1 MTVQEIQEIGFEK
14 AVFGGYDMKSVDT
27 FLERVAEEFAAMQKE
42 NAAMKAKMKVLVDK
56 IEEYRG
62 VEEGMHRTLLTAQS
76 IAQETIDKAKKEAEE
91 IIASAKDETANK
103 VKDTQAEINTEEQK
117 LETARKN
124 TAEFIA
130 HVAKLYQSQA
140 RALAELA
147 KGENLAPVQQTEDAK
162 NTNATGK
169 GDAPVEDATRKFDFG
184 ELQFAEVEFTRCIF
198 HWCIALPSRICVLCI
213 FSLLYRSEVF
223 ALRQLCQRSCLRL
236 IQLCYMS
243 DKLSSVLAGSLQFLF
258 LGVDFRLGVFHLVCG
273 FILRRS
279 NDLLCFLLRLVDCL
293 LCNRLSGQQGTVH
306 SFFNTAVFF
315 NFIDQHL
322 HFCLHSSVFLLHR
335 CKFLCNTLEKSIDRL
350 HVISAENRFFK
361 ADFLY
366 FLHRHMFFLRL
377 YIICRTDTE
386 KWSGCARPKSAPFVR
401 QA

>member
-27 FLERVAEEFAAMQKE
+27 FLERVAEEFAAGIMAIGWGEIGDLKAFE
-42 NAAMKAKMKVLVDK
+42 SKDAMKAKMKVLVDK

-184 ELQFAEVEFTRCIF
+184 ELQF
-198 HWCIALPSRICVLCI
+198 
-213 FSLLYRSEVF
+213 
-223 ALRQLCQRSCLRL
+223 
-236 IQLCYMS
+236 
-243 DKLSSVLAGSLQFLF
+243 
-258 LGVDFRLGVFHLVCG
+258 
-273 FILRRS
+273 
-279 NDLLCFLLRLVDCL
+279 
-293 LCNRLSGQQGTVH
+293 GTEY
-306 SFFNTAVFF
+306 
-315 NFIDQHL
+315 D
-322 HFCLHSSVFLLHR
+322 
-335 CKFLCNTLEKSIDRL
+335 
-350 HVISAENRFFK
+350 
-361 ADFLY
+361 
-366 FLHRHMFFLRL
+366 
-377 YIICRTDTE
+377 
-386 KWSGCARPKSAPFVR
+386 PKDVK
-401 QA
+401 

>member
-62 VEEGMHRTLLTAQS
+62 VEEGMHRTLLTAQ
-76 IAQETIDKAKKEAEE
+76 ETIDKAKKEAEE

-147 KGENLAPVQQTEDAK
+147 KGEKLAPVQQTEDAK

-184 ELQFAEVEFTRCIF
+184 ELQF
-198 HWCIALPSRICVLCI
+198 
-213 FSLLYRSEVF
+213 
-223 ALRQLCQRSCLRL
+223 
-236 IQLCYMS
+236 
-243 DKLSSVLAGSLQFLF
+243 
-258 LGVDFRLGVFHLVCG
+258 
-273 FILRRS
+273 
-279 NDLLCFLLRLVDCL
+279 
-293 LCNRLSGQQGTVH
+293 GTEY
-306 SFFNTAVFF
+306 
-315 NFIDQHL
+315 D
-322 HFCLHSSVFLLHR
+322 
-335 CKFLCNTLEKSIDRL
+335 
-350 HVISAENRFFK
+350 
-361 ADFLY
+361 
-366 FLHRHMFFLRL
+366 
-377 YIICRTDTE
+377 
-386 KWSGCARPKSAPFVR
+386 PKDVK
-401 QA
+401 

>member
-62 VEEGMHRTLLTAQS
+62 VE
-76 IAQETIDKAKKEAEE
+76 QETIDKAKKEAEE

-124 TAEFIA
+124 TAEFIT

-147 KGENLAPVQQTEDAK
+147 KSENLAPVQQTEDAK

-184 ELQFAEVEFTRCIF
+184 ELQF
-198 HWCIALPSRICVLCI
+198 
-213 FSLLYRSEVF
+213 
-223 ALRQLCQRSCLRL
+223 
-236 IQLCYMS
+236 
-243 DKLSSVLAGSLQFLF
+243 
-258 LGVDFRLGVFHLVCG
+258 
-273 FILRRS
+273 
-279 NDLLCFLLRLVDCL
+279 
-293 LCNRLSGQQGTVH
+293 GTEY
-306 SFFNTAVFF
+306 
-315 NFIDQHL
+315 D
-322 HFCLHSSVFLLHR
+322 
-335 CKFLCNTLEKSIDRL
+335 
-350 HVISAENRFFK
+350 
-361 ADFLY
+361 
-366 FLHRHMFFLRL
+366 
-377 YIICRTDTE
+377 
-386 KWSGCARPKSAPFVR
+386 PKDVK
-401 QA
+401 